1 MESINIALQVFG
13 LGFVISMFMAIL
25 IKIIIKVIRIFTNK
39 KVKVS

>member
-25 IKIIIKVIRIFTNK
+25 IKIIIKAIRFFTNK